1 MHIIASELY
10 KTFLEIY
17 YDEYNESSD
26 YKINKMDP
34 KYKPEELLL
43 EEYKHDGWSDKKRK
57 SDKEEPSNTTK
68 ANETST
74 DLPQL
79 PFH

>member
-43 EEYKHDGWSDKKRK
+43 EE
-57 SDKEEPSNTTK
+57 
-68 ANETST
+68 
-74 DLPQL
+74 
-79 PFH
+79 